1 MSDKPGARQSCLLA
15 VALFLFAV
23 VLGMIGM
30 GKGFA
35 VLLTLAAFIFA
46 IVSGILYVLNK

>member
-1 MSDKPGARQSCLLA
+1 MSDRPGARQSCLLA

-23 VLGMIGM
+23 ALGAVGI

-35 VLLTLAAFIFA
+35 MLLTLAAFIFA